1 MWIYVSFKINQD
13 YIAKNL
19 CENRAKPKM
28 QCNGKC
34 QLMKKLKQA
43 DKEEQKQIPQTLK
56 EKYEL
61 LYCHNLTSFSIEK
74 RNIFAETKKSFF
86 DYQFHFNTSYNTD
99 IFRPPNFNL
108 I

>member
-1 MWIYVSFKINQD
+1 MSFKINQD

-28 QCNGKC
+28 HCNGKC

-43 DKEEQKQIPQTLK
+43 DKEEQKQLPQTLK
-56 EKYEL
+56 EKYEV

-74 RNIFAETKKSFF
+74 RNIFAEITKSFF
-86 DYQFHFNTSYNTD
+86 DYQFHFNSSYNPD
-99 IFRPPNFNL
+99 IFRPPKLNL